1 VFEFGQNAV
10 LKAGAQGEENLV
22 YLASLGFALSMDH
35 VESLAMDFG
44 RLKTLGFRYMKV
56 RADTL
61 MNGMNGAHASVA
73 AEDLKKLLERHG
85 MNLIAE
91 RVENEK
97 EVVQLL
103 DYSVDFGQGYLFGE
117 PRAVREDSF
126 KAPENKT
133 LEKLEPS
140 APVIPFRRAG

>member
-1 VFEFGQNAV
+1 
-10 LKAGAQGEENLV
+10 
-22 YLASLGFALSMDH
+22 MDH
-35 VESLAMDFG
+35 VDTLALDFG

-61 MNGMNGAHASVA
+61 MNGMTGANASVA

-97 EVVQLL
+97 QVVQLL
-103 DYSVDFGQGYLFGE
+103 DYTVDFGQGYLFGE

-126 KAPENKT
+126 KTPEKA
-133 LEKLEPS
+133 EPS

>member
-1 VFEFGQNAV
+1 
-10 LKAGAQGEENLV
+10 
-22 YLASLGFALSMDH
+22 
-35 VESLAMDFG
+35 
-44 RLKTLGFRYMKV
+44 
-56 RADTL
+56 
-61 MNGMNGAHASVA
+61 MNGMTGANSTVA
-73 AEDLKKLLERHG
+73 AEDLTKLLERHS

-97 EVVQLL
+97 EVVQML

-126 KAPENKT
+126 KAPDKT
-133 LEKLEPS
+133 PEKIEAS